1 MHPATDGA
9 SFDDG
14 AVLKRAL
21 CDGAREASSKRRRT
35 DSVPVCTDSDEYA
48 RLNVPD
54 VDEEMLATQPM
65 MPTQPARTGS
75 GGGGGGGGGFG
86 STAGVGGQGD
96 GIEEDSDS
104 DNDLLPLTQTARSA
118 SQAHLD
124 RVVALTGNT
133 VDPRERFTRNRVR
146 EFAFNVE
153 TSLLNAPGVSL
164 VLPKERG
171 ALEHLIGAV
180 LCCALPCTVSRDS
193 AFIPLRC
200 AN

>member
-1 MHPATDGA
+1 MHPTTDGA

-65 MPTQPARTGS
+65 MP
-75 GGGGGGGGGFG
+75 
-86 STAGVGGQGD
+86 
-96 GIEEDSDS
+96 
-104 DNDLLPLTQTARSA
+104 
-118 SQAHLD
+118 QAHLD